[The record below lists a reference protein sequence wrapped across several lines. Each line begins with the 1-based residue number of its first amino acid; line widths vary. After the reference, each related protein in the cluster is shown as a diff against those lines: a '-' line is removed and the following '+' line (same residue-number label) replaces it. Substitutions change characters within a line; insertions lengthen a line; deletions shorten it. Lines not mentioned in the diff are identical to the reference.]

1 MKSLNC
7 SVGDLAI
14 TIKCHCPE
22 NLGTIVRIKESKG
35 VISWP
40 QQEELMQVWGVEV
53 LSKNKWLVYEL
64 NGVISTFKEGPVP
77 DKFLRRLTPPNR
89 SLCNEA
95 ETSEPCKFTAL
106 APLPL

>member
-1 MKSLNC
+1 MKSLKC

-14 TIKCHCPE
+14 TVKCHCPE

-40 QQEELMQVWGVEV
+40 QQEELMQVWDVEV
-53 LSKNKWLVYEL
+53 QSKNKWLVYEL

-77 DKFLRRLTPPNR
+77 DKFLRRLTPPYACLNK
-89 SLCNEA
+89 EA
-95 ETSEPCKFTAL
+95 GASEPQVANVHGVL
-106 APLPL
+106 A